1 MKKKRKWRELPWTVP
16 RVQFRFVK
24 EREDELDILNRRSS
38 ETQSIDLIQQGLPG
52 ERTYPNDPAVWFLF
66 GLTKISSGFWKPN
79 K

>member
-38 ETQSIDLIQQGLPG
+38 ETQHRSNPARASWRENLSKRPCRLVSFWADENLIGLL
-52 ERTYPNDPAVWFLF
+52 EAQ
-66 GLTKISSGFWKPN
+66 
-79 K
+79 